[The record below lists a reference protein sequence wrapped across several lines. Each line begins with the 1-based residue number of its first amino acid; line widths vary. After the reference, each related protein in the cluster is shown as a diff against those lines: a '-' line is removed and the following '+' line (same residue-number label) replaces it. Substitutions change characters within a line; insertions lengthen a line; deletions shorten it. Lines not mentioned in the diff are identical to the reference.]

1 MGEERDILE
10 RLSAVEVQVKDIQKV
25 QEKLD
30 QLYNLIMDMKLDSA
44 NSKTGLMTRSE
55 CANCKKEL
63 EERMDIIE
71 EGRKKLFWMSLSSG
85 LAFMLWLAEQLLHL
99 SIKVGP

>member
-1 MGEERDILE
+1 MGDEKDILE

-30 QLYNLIMDMKLDSA
+30 QLYNLVMDMKLESA
-44 NSKTGLMTRSE
+44 SSKTGLMTRLE
-55 CANCKKEL
+55 CSNCKKEL
-63 EERMDIIE
+63 EKRMEHIE
-71 EGRKKLFWMSLSSG
+71 EGRRKLFWMSMSSG
-85 LAFMLWLAEQLLHL
+85 IVFMLWLIEELLHL